1 MRSVW
6 LGWVIALAAA
16 GCGPTILEKKVVEAP
31 PPEALRP
38 GPSPEETAGDVPTL
52 VDLDPAFTLVPDGFE
67 APPPPDDP
75 RPLALLEAE
84 RPAEPAPTA
93 ATPGGE
99 GGADGVAAPS
109 EGEDDGEVDGEG
121 DEGVDDSSE

>member
-1 MRSVW
+1 MKSVSMC
-6 LGWVIALAAA
+6 WVIALAAA
-16 GCGPTILEKKVVEAP
+16 GCGPTILEKKTVEAP

-38 GPSPEETAGDVPTL
+38 GPTPEEAAGDVPTL
-52 VDLDPAFTLVPDGFE
+52 IDLDPAFALVPAGFE

-84 RPAEPAPTA
+84 RPAEPAPAA

-99 GGADGVAAPS
+99 GGTDGGEAAS
-109 EGEDDGEVDGEG
+109 EGDEG

>member
-1 MRSVW
+1 MRSVSMC
-6 LGWVIALAAA
+6 WVIALAAA

-38 GPSPEETAGDVPTL
+38 GPTPEEVAGDVPTL
-52 VDLDPAFTLVPDGFE
+52 VDLDPAFTLVPAGFE

-84 RPAEPAPTA
+84 RPAEPTGAA

-99 GGADGVAAPS
+99 GGGDGVATPG
-109 EGEDDGEVDGEG
+109 EGDTG
-121 DEGVDDSSE
+121 DEGVDDALD